1 MRRVRSF
8 DVAHLDTDARGTFIH
23 FIRIRIL
30 PTVTRRRD
38 SFIPTMGF
46 TPVIVPEGAP
56 PSVRVASASAA
67 DVAARATAVP
77 ATTTR
82 GGGGGGPTPGPGTTT
97 TTRDDDG
104 HADGEEEVFVR
115 RRGAFA
121 KDRAW

>member
-1 MRRVRSF
+1 
-8 DVAHLDTDARGTFIH
+8 
-23 FIRIRIL
+23 
-30 PTVTRRRD
+30 
-38 SFIPTMGF
+38 MGF

-56 PSVRVASASAA
+56 PSVRVASESAA
-67 DVAARATAVP
+67 DVAARAPAVP

-82 GGGGGGPTPGPGTTT
+82 GGGGGGGPMPGPGTTTT

>member
-1 MRRVRSF
+1 
-8 DVAHLDTDARGTFIH
+8 
-23 FIRIRIL
+23 
-30 PTVTRRRD
+30 
-38 SFIPTMGF
+38 MGF

-67 DVAARATAVP
+67 DVAARAPAVP
-77 ATTTR
+77 A
-82 GGGGGGPTPGPGTTT
+82 TTT